1 MSAIGYGNSLP
12 GITDRRNSVE
22 TDIGFQSRFGMFATY
37 DALGIIASTARDPLH
52 VGYEMQLRAG
62 LLMANIAGSWTQ
74 YDADANDGS
83 QFCSGV
89 LAREVFVLD
98 PSTGNAIS
106 KPGLIATSGNLK
118 VSESQA
124 YGLDARARAQLK
136 AQGFTFDDM
145 ATSPAVLG
153 HTYAG
158 AKSVTAATT
167 LTSAD
172 YGRLIV
178 SVGAGALTHTLPALV
193 NGAVIE
199 ILNAADQNM
208 TVSSAAT
215 NDIVAVNDLSA
226 STVAASTTAMKI
238 GARFQFVGTYIGGT
252 LKWVFSDRSAGAV
265 TITVT

>member
-1 MSAIGYGNSLP
+1 MASIGYGNSLP

-98 PSTGNAIS
+98 PSTGSAIS

-145 ATSPAVLG
+145 ATVPAVIG
-153 HTYAG
+153 NSFGGPRY
-158 AKSVTAATT
+158 VTATAT

-178 SVGAGALTHTLPALV
+178 SNGAGAVVLTLPALA

-199 ILNAADQNM
+199 VLNVADQNFS
-208 TVSSAAT
+208 VVSAAG
-215 NDIVAVNDLSA
+215 NDMIGVHDA
-226 STVAASTTAMKI
+226 AASSIVVATSSMKI
-238 GARFQFVGTYIGGT
+238 GARLKFEAVYINGT
-252 LKWVFSDRSAGAV
+252 LKWAIANMSPGVV
-265 TITVT
+265 TVSLT